1 MSSRE
6 STPLSL
12 EDIHEDTVSD
22 KTLKELL
29 RKEIELQLQ
38 IEAIQTEITQLE
50 ERLGTN
56 NNEELDEQGKMDHVN
71 IFNIC

>member
-50 ERLGTN
+50 ERLGAT
-56 NNEELDEQGKMDHVN
+56 NNEELDEQGKMDYVN
-71 IFNIC
+71 IFNTC

>member
-22 KTLKELL
+22 KTLKGLL

>member
-56 NNEELDEQGKMDHVN
+56 NNEELDEQGKIDHVN
-71 IFNIC
+71 ILNTC